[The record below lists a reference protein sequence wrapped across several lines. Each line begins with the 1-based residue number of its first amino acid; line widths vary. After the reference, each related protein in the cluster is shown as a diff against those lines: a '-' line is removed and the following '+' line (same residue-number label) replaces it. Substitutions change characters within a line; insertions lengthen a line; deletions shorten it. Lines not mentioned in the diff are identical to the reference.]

1 MERKALLNKRYG
13 VGALAGIFLL
23 LLVNANVQAQV
34 PTDSETVNFKLIRIK
49 DSKFNFFALKSRDV
63 LKSYSKILYVPMSSK
78 NLVLKKSGD
87 GEVDRSWKRM
97 KPEDWYGFTSVFDDM
112 FPKFFPADKPFS
124 LTDKVGSDVLG
135 VQFRLSEYTP
145 RVSRKG
151 ELGQTTIGY
160 QESRNYGD
168 LLIIIMLIDSVTGDT
183 IGVASDGIVLG
194 AGDLLAKNSSTASQ
208 MIGWQRA
215 YEIWLNKLREQLD
228 SSHESVK

>member
-1 MERKALLNKRYG
+1 MKSKTLLKGKAIFYTLFAAF
-13 VGALAGIFLL
+13 ALSLPS
-23 LLVNANVQAQV
+23 VQAVAQEAL
-34 PTDSETVNFKLIRIK
+34 SGETVNFKLIKIK
-49 DSKFNFFALKSRDV
+49 DSQFNFFALKSKDV
-63 LKSYSKILYVPMSSK
+63 LQKYSKILYVPMSSK

-87 GEVDRSWKRM
+87 SDIDRSWKRM
-97 KPEDWYGFTSVFDDM
+97 KPEDWYGFTSVFDEM
-112 FPKFFPADKPFS
+112 FPKYFPADKPFS
-124 LTDKVGSDVLG
+124 LTDKVGADVLG

-151 ELGQTTIGY
+151 ELGQATIGY

-215 YEIWLNKLREQLD
+215 YEIWLNKLRTQLET
-228 SSHESVK
+228 SHSN

>member
-1 MERKALLNKRYG
+1 MKYKTLLKGKNIFFALFTA
-13 VGALAGIFLL
+13 VALSLPSF
-23 LLVNANVQAQV
+23 QAIAQEN
-34 PTDSETVNFKLIRIK
+34 PGGETVDFKLIKING
-49 DSKFNFFALKSRDV
+49 SQFNFLALKSKDV
-63 LKSYSKILYVPMSSK
+63 LQKYSKIYYVPMSAK

-87 GEVDRSWKRM
+87 GDIDRSWKRM

-112 FPKFFPADKPFS
+112 FPKYFPADKPFS
-124 LTDKVGSDVLG
+124 LTDKVGADVLG

-151 ELGQTTIGY
+151 ELGQATIGS

-168 LLIIIMLIDSVTGDT
+168 LMIIIMLIDSVTGDT

-215 YEIWLNKLREQLD
+215 YEIWLKKLRTQLEA
-228 SSHESVK
+228 SRSN

>member
-1 MERKALLNKRYG
+1 MKNKTLLKGKAIFYTLFAAF
-13 VGALAGIFLL
+13 ALSLPS
-23 LLVNANVQAQV
+23 VQSVAQEA
-34 PTDSETVNFKLIRIK
+34 PSGETVNFKLIKIK
-49 DSKFNFFALKSRDV
+49 DSQFNFFALKSKDA
-63 LKSYSKILYVPMSSK
+63 LQKYSKILYVPMSSK

-87 GEVDRSWKRM
+87 SDIDRSWKRM
-97 KPEDWYGFTSVFDDM
+97 KPEDWYGFTSVFDEM

-124 LTDKVGSDVLG
+124 LTDKVGADVLG
-135 VQFRLSEYTP
+135 VQFRLTEYTP

-151 ELGQTTIGY
+151 ELGQATIGY

-215 YEIWLNKLREQLD
+215 YEIWLNKLRTQLET
-228 SSHESVK
+228 SHSN